1 MAAPE
6 PSDSSDDA
14 TQSRRPRV
22 DDTTGYGVAMT
33 FVAGV
38 LLALAYY
45 GWLAIQGPYGLG
57 QALPEPFYLLAIAL
71 LFVVELLNSRRAGLV
86 VAIARAMAVAALYGA
101 LFVLAVE
108 GGAYIMDD
116 PAVFLENF
124 VGVTVVAISLV
135 AAALVYVTYLTVVE
149 AS

>member
-14 TQSRRPRV
+14 TQPRRPRV

-45 GWLAIQGPYGLG
+45 GWLAIRGPYGLG